1 MVMEKTVLFPLAL
14 LFLLGL
20 LFFERKS
27 ATKGILL
34 TKPVVSLLFVV
45 TALVQ
50 HPLSSSYF
58 SAILIALVLS
68 LIGDVCLIFMDSR
81 KMFMAGLLS
90 FLLGH
95 VAYIVAFFPFI
106 RIGAATWI
114 GLCIFSAVGTIV
126 FRWLRPN
133 LGTMKLPVAAYIL
146 IITTMVVCAVT
157 LLCNSGLSAAGRY
170 LVLIGAL
177 SFYASDI
184 FVARNQ
190 FVTDAYINRLIGLPL
205 YYFAQFLLAVSTAH
219 VG

>member
-1 MVMEKTVLFPLAL
+1 MEKSVLFPAAL

-20 LFFERKS
+20 LYFERKS

-34 TKPVVSLLFVV
+34 TKPAVSLLFVA

-50 HPLSSSYF
+50 HPLRSSYF
-58 SAILIALVLS
+58 FAVLIALILS

-95 VAYIVAFFPFI
+95 VAYVAAFFPFV
-106 RIGAATWI
+106 RIGAVTWTA
-114 GLCIFSAVGTIV
+114 LCIFSAVGTIV

-133 LGTMKLPVAAYIL
+133 LGTMKIPVAAYIL
-146 IITTMVVCAVT
+146 IITTMVVCAVSLMGNT
-157 LLCNSGLSAAGRY
+157 GLSTIGRY
-170 LVLIGAL
+170 LVLVGAL

-190 FVTDAYINRLIGLPL
+190 FVSDAYINRLIGLPL

-219 VG
+219 IG

>member
-1 MVMEKTVLFPLAL
+1 MEQTVLFPAAL

-20 LFFERKS
+20 LHFERKS
-27 ATKGILL
+27 VTKGILL

-45 TALVQ
+45 TALGQ

-58 SAILIALVLS
+58 AAILIALLLS

-81 KMFMAGLLS
+81 KMFLAGLLS

-95 VAYIVAFFPFI
+95 MAYVAAFSPFV
-106 RIGAATWI
+106 RTGAVTWI
-114 GLCIFSAVGTIV
+114 ALCIFSAAGAIV

-133 LGTMKLPVAAYIL
+133 LGTMKIPVVAYIL
-146 IITTMVVCAVT
+146 IITAMVVCAVT
-157 LLCNSGLSAAGRY
+157 LVGNTGLSTTGRY
-170 LVLIGAL
+170 MVLIGAL

-190 FVTDAYINRLIGLPL
+190 FVIDAYINRLIGLPL
-205 YYFAQFLLAVSTAH
+205 YYLAQFLFAISIAYI
-219 VG
+219 G